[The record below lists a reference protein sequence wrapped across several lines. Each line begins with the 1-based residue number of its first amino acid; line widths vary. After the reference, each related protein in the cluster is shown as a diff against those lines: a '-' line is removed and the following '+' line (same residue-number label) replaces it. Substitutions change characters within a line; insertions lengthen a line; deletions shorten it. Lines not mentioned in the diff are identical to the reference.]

1 MTNGWLPWFGWQR
14 PTSKSL
20 GSSSLGHE
28 KSLRSSSVHSQVM
41 NFETT
46 NKERPL
52 GQSSIDQFFPRGKED
67 SF

>member
-1 MTNGWLPWFGWQR
+1 MNGWLPWFGWQR

-20 GSSSLGHE
+20 GSSSLGNANS
-28 KSLRSSSVHSQVM
+28 SLRSFSVQSQVM

-52 GQSSIDQFFPRGKED
+52 GQSCMDQFFPKKEEQ
-67 SF
+67 S